1 VKVLLDTHMVLW
13 WLADDRRLSARAQQ
27 VIADPG
33 NTVIVSA
40 ATAWEVALKQAL
52 GKLRMQDD
60 FERAVEEQGFDLLP
74 VSFAHAAELRQLP
87 SIHRDPFDRMLVAQA
102 RVEQLHLLTV
112 DAQILKYP
120 ANVIAG

>member
-1 VKVLLDTHMVLW
+1 MKVLLDTHMVLW
-13 WLADDRRLSARAQQ
+13 WLADDRRLSTKARRF
-27 VIADPG
+27 IADPG

-52 GKLRMQDD
+52 GKLRVEGE

-74 VSFAHAAELRQLP
+74 VRFAHAAELRQLP

-102 RVEQLHLLTV
+102 ARVGAFIVSRDRAFLAYGV
-112 DAQILKYP
+112 DTLP
-120 ANVIAG
+120 A